1 MLSAIST
8 ARRAA
13 LLAAFFAL
21 MATRG
26 GEALPRRGAPLASPL
41 TPPAPSQGEGPPARG
56 GERSQVSAWAGVPS
70 LSLRFREV
78 SGPWGL
84 HFRHHNAGTGNFYMI
99 ETMGSGVVI
108 WDYDGDGDQDILFL
122 DSGTLPGY
130 TGKGEEAPHPVLYR
144 NDGGGHFTDVT
155 ERSGLRITG
164 YGMGA
169 TAGDIDGDGD
179 LDLYVT
185 AFGRSQLFRNNGDGT
200 FTDVTDRAG
209 VGVTSWTTSAAFA
222 DADKDGDL
230 DLYVAS
236 YVDFSFAN
244 NPICGL
250 KAKNLRSY
258 CHPEDY
264 NPLPHHFF
272 RNRGDGTFED
282 ATAQAGLGGG
292 AGGVL
297 GNGLGVIWGDVDD
310 DGWPD
315 LFVANDMTPS
325 FLFHNKGNGTF
336 EEIGL
341 AAGVALSDQGVPEA
355 GMGVDM
361 GDLTGHGRLD
371 LMVTHLDGQTS
382 AVYGNQGGGLF
393 NDVRYATKLAEPS
406 IFKVGFGLAFG
417 DFDQDGDLDVVVA
430 NGHII
435 HNVEQWGTGTTYKQ
449 RSQLFENQGDGRFRE
464 VESSGL
470 DVIRSA
476 RGLAIGDLDGD
487 GDLDVVINNNND
499 LAAVYENVG
508 APGGWL
514 QVDLASGTGQ
524 PLRDRRQAGG
534 RDRRQKADQ
543 RRPHRLLLRVAER
556 AHRPLRPRQR
566 QAGRPP
572 PGPLAGR
579 QGPDLRGP
587 AGGPAGAGGAVGL

>member
-1 MLSAIST
+1 M
-8 ARRAA
+8 
-13 LLAAFFAL
+13 
-21 MATRG
+21 
-26 GEALPRRGAPLASPL
+26 
-41 TPPAPSQGEGPPARG
+41 
-56 GERSQVSAWAGVPS
+56 
-70 LSLRFREV
+70 
-78 SGPWGL
+78 
-84 HFRHHNAGTGNFYMI
+84 
-99 ETMGSGVVI
+99 
-108 WDYDGDGDQDILFL
+108 
-122 DSGTLPGY
+122 
-130 TGKGEEAPHPVLYR
+130 
-144 NDGGGHFTDVT
+144 
-155 ERSGLRITG
+155 
-164 YGMGA
+164 
-169 TAGDIDGDGD
+169 
-179 LDLYVT
+179 
-185 AFGRSQLFRNNGDGT
+185 
-200 FTDVTDRAG
+200 
-209 VGVTSWTTSAAFA
+209 
-222 DADKDGDL
+222 
-230 DLYVAS
+230 
-236 YVDFSFAN
+236 
-244 NPICGL
+244 
-250 KAKNLRSY
+250 
-258 CHPEDY
+258 
-264 NPLPHHFF
+264 
-272 RNRGDGTFED
+272 
-282 ATAQAGLGGG
+282 
-292 AGGVL
+292 L

-310 DGWPD
+310 DGWPE

-382 AVYGNQGGGLF
+382 AVYGNQGGSLF

-514 QVDLASGTGQ
+514 QVDLASGTGNRFGIGAKLEVETAGRKQ
-524 PLRDRRQAGG
+524 IRDVRTGSSYESQNAITAHFGLGSAKQVDRLRVRWPDGKVQIFAGLPADRRVQVV
-534 RDRRQKADQ
+534 R
-543 RRPHRLLLRVAER
+543 
-556 AHRPLRPRQR
+556 
-566 QAGRPP
+566 
-572 PGPLAGR
+572 
-579 QGPDLRGP
+579 
-587 AGGPAGAGGAVGL
+587 